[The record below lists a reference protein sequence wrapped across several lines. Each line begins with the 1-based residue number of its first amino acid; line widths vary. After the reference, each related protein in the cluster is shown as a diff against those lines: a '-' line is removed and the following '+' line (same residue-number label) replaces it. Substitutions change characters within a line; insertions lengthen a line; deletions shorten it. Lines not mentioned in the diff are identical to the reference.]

1 MERHGTKSAH
11 PRGAAFLLA
20 QVGARAA
27 ALFAARLQELDLVPA
42 HAGTLRAIA
51 GNAGISQQALA
62 FLLGMVPSRLVPLL
76 DELEKRGLVE
86 RRDHPEDRRVY
97 AIHLTEKGSR
107 AMMEIGRVARAH
119 DDAVCAPLSEK
130 ERDLLRSMLSRI
142 ADDQK
147 LTPGV
152 HPGFAHVAREPSEPA
167 RGQPVEKPRD
177 GRRKDGAP
185 RRRPARP

>member
-1 MERHGTKSAH
+1 MDKHGPSPAH
-11 PRGAAFLLA
+11 PRSTAFLLA

-27 ALFAARLQELDLVPA
+27 ALFGTRLQDLELVPA

-62 FLLGMVPSRLVPLL
+62 SLLGMVPSRLVSLL
-76 DELEKRGLVE
+76 DELEERGLVE

-97 AIHLTEKGSR
+97 AVHLTEKGSR
-107 AMMEIGRVARAH
+107 TMAEIGRVARAH

-130 ERDLLRSMLSRI
+130 ERELLRSLLSRI

-152 HPGFAHVAREPSEPA
+152 HPGFAHLGELKPA
-167 RGQPVEKPRD
+167 DVQRVGNRRA
-177 GRRKDGAP
+177 GRAKTTGR
-185 RRRPARP
+185 